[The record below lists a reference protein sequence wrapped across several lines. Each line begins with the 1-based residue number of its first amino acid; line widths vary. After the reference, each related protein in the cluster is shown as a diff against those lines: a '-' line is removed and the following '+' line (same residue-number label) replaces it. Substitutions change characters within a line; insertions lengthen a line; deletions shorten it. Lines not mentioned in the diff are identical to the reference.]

1 MTFVI
6 LIIVLGLI
14 AYFFYRRMQD
24 DESDGK
30 SNEDD
35 KFGYYAVPEAVE
47 FFDGYL
53 SLCKAHRIQG
63 TAGLH
68 QEDADS
74 SSIQL
79 AMSATVIT
87 IDGEHANDAIEVLLI
102 TRDLVKKDYSVNDYA
117 AYSAAADSV
126 ILNYFGTDHLH
137 YAYTE
142 PEDYRYD
149 GCEVIF
155 QAQTTLFPSMGEKL
169 PPTLKEI
176 ERQLLEK
183 WPDAKISSGPY
194 GIAVESGQD

>member
-1 MTFVI
+1 MTFLI
-6 LIIVLGLI
+6 LVAIFLLI
-14 AYFFYRRMQD
+14 MYFCYKRMQD
-24 DESDGK
+24 E
-30 SNEDD
+30 EPDD
-35 KFGYYAVPEAVE
+35 KGEANGKTGIGSCAVPAAVE

-68 QEDADS
+68 QESADT

-79 AMSATVIT
+79 TMSANVIT

-102 TRDLVKKDYSVNDYA
+102 TRDLVKKDYSVKDYA

-126 ILNYFGTDHLH
+126 ILNYFGTNHLH
-137 YAYTE
+137 YAYTD
-142 PEDYRYD
+142 PEDYGYD

-155 QAQTTLFPSMGEKL
+155 KAQTTLFPTMGEKL
-169 PPTLKEI
+169 QPTLREI

-183 WPDAKISSGPY
+183 WPNVSVQVGRY
-194 GIAVESGQD
+194 GMTVRA